1 MWQQKYDIRIGENDM
16 RENILRIKENMKK
29 VIIGKDDVMDLVLTA
44 MLCGGHVLL
53 EDMPGTGKTV
63 LAKTLARSL
72 GGTFRRVQF
81 TPDLLPSDVTGL
93 HYFNQKEGEFQFR
106 EGPVFTQI
114 LLADEINRATP
125 RTQSSLLE
133 CMEERQVTIDGET
146 RKMDEVF
153 FVIATQNPIES
164 AGTFP
169 LPEAQMDRFF
179 MKLSMGLPS
188 VEEELAILN
197 RFQLAEP
204 LKSLEPVCTREEIQ
218 EAMKE
223 AQEVYVHPDIK
234 KYLVDIVQ
242 ASRQDGELLYGVS
255 PRGTLALFKG
265 VRAYA
270 WLKGRDYVVPEDVKA
285 LAPDVLS
292 HRLVLSGA
300 SDAGAERRVVERILG
315 RVTVPVEDWKKR

>member
-1 MWQQKYDIRIGENDM
+1 M
-16 RENILRIKENMKK
+16 REIILRIKENMKK
-29 VIIGKDDVMDLVLTA
+29 VIIGKDEVMDRILTA
-44 MLCGGHVLL
+44 LLSGGHVLL
-53 EDMPGTGKTV
+53 EDLPGTGKTV
-63 LAKTLARSL
+63 LAKSLAKSMN
-72 GGTFRRVQF
+72 GEFRRVQF

-146 RKMDEVF
+146 RKLDEVF
-153 FVIATQNPIES
+153 FVIATQNPIKS
-164 AGTFP
+164 SGTFP

-179 MKLSMGLPS
+179 MKLSMGFPS
-188 VEEELAILN
+188 KEEELAILD

-204 LKSLEPVCTREEIQ
+204 LKTLEPVCTREEIL
-218 EAMKE
+218 EAMEEIRKI
-223 AQEVYVHPDIK
+223 YVHPEIK
-234 KYLVDIVQ
+234 KYLVDIAE
-242 ASRQDGELLYGVS
+242 ASRQDGELLSGVS

-265 VRAYA
+265 IRAYA

-285 LAPDVLS
+285 LAVSVLA
-292 HRLVLSGA
+292 HRLVLAGA
-300 SDAGAERRVVERILG
+300 GDTDAERRVMEEILKRVE
-315 RVTVPVEDWKKR
+315 VPVEDWKKK